1 MTEMNDKKITENTV
15 ADTRAKRRRILKAGA
30 VIAPLAVTLHG
41 GIPMAHASSAGCI
54 EDMEKHVKVPHYK
67 VKEHDDGDDDD
78 DDSGSSSSSSH
89 DSGSSSSHDS
99 SSSSS
104 HDSGS
109 SSHDSGSSSSHDSSS
124 SSDDDGKHEYER
136 DGRMD
141 SFDPERNSYTDRG
154 NTGRLNDDGTPE
166 THWDYIKNEDEHGA
180 SCLQSYDDSGRIYDE
195 SDHDSHHDDHD
206 DD

>member
-41 GIPMAHASSAGCI
+41 GIPMAHASSVGCV

-67 VKEHDDGDDDD
+67 VKEHDDGDGDG
-78 DDSGSSSSSSH
+78 DDSGSSSSSS
-89 DSGSSSSHDS
+89 SSSSHDS
-99 SSSSS
+99 S
-104 HDSGS
+104 
-109 SSHDSGSSSSHDSSS
+109 
-124 SSDDDGKHEYER
+124 GKHEYER

-180 SCLQSYDDSGRIYDE
+180 SCLQSFEDSGRIYDD
-195 SDHDSHHDDHD
+195 SDHDSHHDDNHN
-206 DD
+206 

>member
-78 DDSGSSSSSSH
+78 DDSSSH
-89 DSGSSSSHDS
+89 DSGSSSHD

-109 SSHDSGSSSSHDSSS
+109 SSHDSGSSSSHDSSSS

>member
-67 VKEHDDGDDDD
+67 VKEHDDSSSSSSHDSGSSSSSH
-78 DDSGSSSSSSH
+78 DSGSSSSSSH
-89 DSGSSSSHDS
+89 DSGSSSS
-99 SSSSS
+99 
-104 HDSGS
+104 
-109 SSHDSGSSSSHDSSS
+109 SHDSGSSSSHDSS
-124 SSDDDGKHEYER
+124 DKHEYER

-180 SCLQSYDDSGRIYDE
+180 SCLQSFEDSGRIHDD
-195 SDHDSHHDDHD
+195 SDHDSHHDDD
-206 DD
+206 D